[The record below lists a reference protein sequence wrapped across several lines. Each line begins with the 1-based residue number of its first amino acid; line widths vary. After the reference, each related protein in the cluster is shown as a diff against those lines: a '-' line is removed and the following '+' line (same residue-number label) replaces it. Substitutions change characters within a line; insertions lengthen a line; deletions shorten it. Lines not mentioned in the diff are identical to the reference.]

1 MKSVQVQ
8 STIMQSSVMILE
20 TLIDHFTV
28 VCSVTWPLNGSEA
41 GGDFVLIQTSLLL
54 LGKLSYSYAN

>member
-8 STIMQSSVMILE
+8 CTIIQSSVMILE
-20 TLIDHFTV
+20 TLITV
-28 VCSVTWPLNGSEA
+28 VCSVIWPLNGSEA
-41 GGDFVLIQTSLLL
+41 GGDFVLTQTSLLL